1 MMGLSILPSPD
12 TLDNAAALIN
22 AMLDPAKAKE
32 ILQGVSEQLTTLY
45 RLRDEVTAMQQKV
58 DADRVAAD
66 AALADAQRLK
76 AEADAASAALEGDR
90 AKLAA
95 WQEQKRQMA
104 AELAAL
110 ESAPDA
116 TTARHRVASR

>member
-45 RLRDEVTAMQQKV
+45 RLRDEVTEMQKKV
-58 DADRVAAD
+58 DADRAAAD
-66 AALADAQRLK
+66 QMMADAQRLK
-76 AEADAASAALEGDR
+76 AEADAASAALDADR
-90 AKLAA
+90 AKFAA
-95 WQEQKRQMA
+95 WEEQKRQLRA
-104 AELAAL
+104 DLAELGARQPAA
-110 ESAPDA
+110 
-116 TTARHRVASR
+116 